1 MKTIPDIV
9 REIAHPA
16 PHSSRVGIA
25 MLLLAVR
32 MIYGGD
38 YA

>member
-1 MKTIPDIV
+1 MKTIPDLV
-9 REIAHPA
+9 REIARPA
-16 PHSSRVGIA
+16 PGSSRVAVA
-25 MLLLAVR
+25 MLLIAVH

>member
-9 REIAHPA
+9 REIARPA

-25 MLLLAVR
+25 MLLLAIH
-32 MIYGGD
+32 MIYGGE